1 MDGSRKTNLV
11 TVSAVGQ
18 KRQIVVVGDE
28 SGLPPIAAIPLHCG
42 EPTFWATT
50 GRAQL
55 QQTLDNGVGQEPKHR
70 RQVSDTRFS

>member
-42 EPTFWATT
+42 EPTFWAKN
-50 GRAQL
+50 GPEQP
-55 QQTLDNGVGQEPKHR
+55 QQIFDNGVGQMRP
-70 RQVSDTRFS
+70 